1 MWVDYMARHWW
12 MLTVRGVLAV
22 IFGVL
27 AVIWPGITLLVLAV
41 VFGVFALADGISA
54 IISAFS
60 APGGGRSLLIFEGA
74 VGIIVGLLALFWPHA
89 TALAIV
95 VLVAIWAIV
104 TGISEIVTAL
114 QMRKEIHGEWMYV
127 LFGALSVVF
136 GLIVLFSPVSGVFAV
151 AWLIGFSAIGF
162 GLAAIAASF
171 RLRKLRGG
179 GRPGVAPGGAALGH
193 P

>member
-1 MWVDYMARHWW
+1 MWVDYVARHWW
-12 MLTVRGVLAV
+12 VLTVRGVLAV

-41 VFGVFALADGISA
+41 MFGIFALADGISA
-54 IISAFS
+54 IVATFG
-60 APGGGRSLLIFEGA
+60 APAGGRSLLVFEGA
-74 VGIIVGLLALFWPHA
+74 VGIIVGLLALFWPGA

-95 VLVAIWAIV
+95 LLVAIWAIV

-114 QMRKEIHGEWMYV
+114 QMRKEIRGEWMYV
-127 LFGALSVVF
+127 LFGVLSVVF
-136 GLIVLFSPVSGVFAV
+136 GLIVLLSPVSGVFAV

-162 GLAAIAASF
+162 GIAAIAASF
-171 RLRKLRGG
+171 RLKKLGG
-179 GRPGVAPGGAALGH
+179 GHPGVAPGGAMPAH

>member
-1 MWVDYMARHWW
+1 MWLEYMARHWW
-12 MLTVRGVLAV
+12 LLTVRGVLAV

-27 AVIWPGITLLVLAV
+27 AILWPGITLLVLAIM
-41 VFGVFALADGISA
+41 FGVFALADGISA
-54 IISAFS
+54 IVAAFG
-60 APGGGRSLLIFEGA
+60 APAGGRSLLIFEGA
-74 VGIIVGLLALFWPHA
+74 VGIIVGLIALFWPRA

-95 VLVAIWAIV
+95 LLVAIWAIV

-127 LFGALSVVF
+127 LFGVLSVVF
-136 GLIVLFSPVSGVFAV
+136 GLIVLLSPVSGIFAV

-162 GLAAIAASF
+162 GLATIAASF

-179 GRPGVAPGGAALGH
+179 RPGIAPGGAMPAH